1 MALVAKANTNTEFR
15 ESAPE
20 RAGHGPA
27 RNRGVNESKWWGW
40 GDPATVFDIKSRP
53 GMVRYLREHFGITE
67 VHAPRSFD
75 LRSVRSPPSRL
86 PENLL
91 SRFCEILGA
100 EHCRSDDAARV
111 RYALGKSYHDLLI
124 LRGGRLEEAPDAV
137 LFASTAEQIQKI
149 FALCHENRIALIPF
163 GGGTSVVGGVNA
175 VRGGFHYLV
184 TLVLTRM
191 DRVLEIDET
200 SLTAVIEAGRSGP
213 DIEEALRGR
222 GVSLGHFPQS
232 FEYSTLGGWIAARSA
247 GQNCLAYGN
256 IERMVVSLRVITPSG
271 EVRTLEA
278 PNHACGPDLKQLLLG
293 SEGVCGVIVSARV
306 RIHRVPEA
314 QDYFI
319 VAFPSFM
326 TAAETSRGI
335 VQSGANPALIRVS
348 DEAESTATL
357 AFSDKGGLSTR
368 LARAYLKLRGISAQG
383 PLAFMLVGFEGT
395 PGENRKKS
403 RPIERLL
410 AHRGAVSLGRRAGR
424 HWLRERF
431 RLPYLRD
438 ELMDHGLFVET
449 LETATLWHRLPK
461 LHADVRTALQ
471 SSFEKEKLPCVVF
484 THLSH
489 LYPDGASLYFTVI
502 GQAKM
507 DDPLSQW
514 RAVKLLAN
522 EAIRSNGAAI
532 SHHHGIGTDH
542 RSHLHWSA
550 LEAELVKNLKKTL
563 DPSGILNPGKLL
575 P

>member
-1 MALVAKANTNTEFR
+1 M
-15 ESAPE
+15 
-20 RAGHGPA
+20 
-27 RNRGVNESKWWGW
+27 NESKWWGW
-40 GDPATVFDIKSRP
+40 GDPGTVFDIKSRP
-53 GMVRYLREHFGITE
+53 GMVRYLRENLGIND
-67 VHAPRSFD
+67 VRPPRGFD
-75 LRSVRSPPSRL
+75 LQNLRLPPSRL

-91 SRFCEILGA
+91 SGFREILGS
-100 EHCRSDDAARV
+100 EHCRSDDAARA
-111 RYALGKSYHDLLI
+111 RHALGKSYRDLLI

-137 LFASTAEQIQKI
+137 LFASTAEQIRMI
-149 FALCHENRIALIPF
+149 FALCHENRIALVPF

-175 VRGGFHYLV
+175 VRDGFRYLV

-191 DRVLEIDET
+191 NRVLEIDET

-213 DIEEALRGR
+213 DLEEALRAR
-222 GVSLGHFPQS
+222 GFSLGHFPQS
-232 FEYSTLGGWIAARSA
+232 FEYSTLGGWIAARSS

-256 IERMVVSLRVITPSG
+256 IERMVVSLRVIAPSG
-271 EVRTLEA
+271 EVRTLDA

-306 RIHRVPEA
+306 RIHRAPEA

-319 VAFPSFM
+319 VAFPSFKA
-326 TAAETSRGI
+326 AAEAAREI
-335 VQSGANPALIRVS
+335 VQSAAKPALVRVS
-348 DEAESTATL
+348 DEAESAATL
-357 AFSDKGGLSTR
+357 AFSDQGGLSMR
-368 LARAYLKLRGISAQG
+368 LARAYLKLRGIAAQG
-383 PLAFMLVGFEGT
+383 PLALMLVGFEGT
-395 PGENRKKS
+395 PGGNRRES
-403 RPIERLL
+403 RPVERLL
-410 AHRGAVSLGRRAGR
+410 ARRGAVSLGRRAGR

-449 LETATLWHRLPK
+449 LETATLWPRLPK
-461 LHADVRTALQ
+461 LYADVRTALQ
-471 SSFEKEKLPCVVF
+471 GAFEKEKLPCVVF

-502 GQAKM
+502 GRAKT

-514 RAVKLLAN
+514 RAVKFLAN
-522 EAIRSNGAAI
+522 ETIRSNGAAI

-542 RSHLHWSA
+542 RSHLHWNA